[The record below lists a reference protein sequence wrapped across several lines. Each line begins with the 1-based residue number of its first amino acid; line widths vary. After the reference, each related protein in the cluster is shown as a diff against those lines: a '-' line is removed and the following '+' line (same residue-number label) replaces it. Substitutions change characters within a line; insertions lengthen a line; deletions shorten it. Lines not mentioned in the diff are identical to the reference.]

1 MTIRGILFDVNGTL
15 IDINTDEGNDQIY
28 RAISHFLKYQGI
40 YSNRTEIREA
50 YFRILKEQRRAGGEQ
65 YPEFDVVA
73 VWREYLENEAAKRHL
88 IIPKIKLAQL
98 PQFLAE
104 MYRGISMNRLEPY
117 PEVLEVLEEL
127 RPRYLLAAL
136 SDAQSA
142 WARPE
147 LRTVGLESYFTPIV
161 VSGDLG
167 YRKPDPR
174 IFGLALARMHLRPEE
189 AVFVGNDMFRDIYG
203 ARQVGLRTV
212 FFATN
217 QGQQRMDGV
226 EAHYNIYR
234 FGELRNALRF
244 FEQE

>member
-1 MTIRGILFDVNGTL
+1 MSIRGIVFDVNGTL
-15 IDINTDEGNDQIY
+15 IDINTDEDNEQIY
-28 RAISHFLKYQGI
+28 RAISHYLKYHGI
-40 YSNRTEIREA
+40 YSNRNEVREA
-50 YFRILKEQRRAGGEQ
+50 YFRILKNQRRAGGEK

-73 VWREYLENEAAKRHL
+73 VWREYLEIEAAKRGL
-88 IIPKIKLAQL
+88 VIPKTKLSQL
-98 PQFLAE
+98 PLFLAE
-104 MYRGISMNRLEPY
+104 MYRGISLNRLELY
-117 PEVLEVLEEL
+117 PEVREVLEEL

-136 SDAQSA
+136 SDAQTA

-147 LRTVGLESYFTPIV
+147 LRMVGLEQYFYPIV

-167 YRKPDPR
+167 YRKPDRR
-174 IFGLALARMHLRPEE
+174 IFELALNRMHLRPDE
-189 AVFVGNDMFRDIYG
+189 AIFVGNDMFRDISG